1 MDSFQDK
8 VYVVTGLGG
17 IGLAVAKQLH
27 ARGASLSLADIS
39 MKTLTTAVQE
49 ITKSTSSGTKPNAEN
64 IMTTVLDI
72 GSAAAVN
79 DWISATVSRFGKLDG
94 AANMAG
100 AIGKQHGVGRFVDQE
115 DDEWDMLVRVNLSGM
130 MYCLRAELRAI
141 MACGPDGKGMGSI
154 VNASSIQGLRGFPLH
169 AAYSTTKHG
178 VVGMTRSVAKE
189 VGPHIRVN
197 AVAPGSIQTPLLD
210 QAAVIQGGPAVPP
223 SVIPRV
229 GTPEEV
235 AQTVVFLLSDAA
247 SYTTGQVYS
256 VDGGWDP

>member
-1 MDSFQDK
+1 MDSVKDK

-17 IGLAVAKQLH
+17 IGLAVAKQLLSL
-27 ARGASLSLADIS
+27 GAKLSLADIS
-39 MKTLTTAVQE
+39 ETTL
-49 ITKSTSSGTKPNAEN
+49 N
-64 IMTTVLDI
+64 
-72 GSAAAVN
+72 AAVTILSKQSPSTDN
-79 DWISATVSRFGKLDG
+79 SSVMATVVDISSPFAVKDWIASTVKHFGRLDG

-100 AIGKQHGVGRFVDQE
+100 VIGKNHGIGPFVDME
-115 DDEWDMLVRVNLSGM
+115 DEEWDMLVRVNLSGM

-141 MACGPDGKGMGSI
+141 MNSAPDGKGSI
-154 VNASSIQGLRGFPLH
+154 VNAASIQGVRGFPFY

-178 VVGMTRSVAKE
+178 VVGLTRSVAKE
-189 VGPHIRVN
+189 VGPNIRIN
-197 AVAPGSIQTPLLD
+197 AVAPGSIQTPLLER
-210 QAAVIQGGPAVPP
+210 AAAIQDRVEFPP

-247 SYTTGQVYS
+247 SYTTGHVYN